1 MNNETKSILLSK
13 TLWVNALTV
22 VVIILNR
29 NSQVVDPLLI
39 EPLVLIVLPFVNIG
53 LRTVT
58 KQTVSLKGS

>member
-1 MNNETKSILLSK
+1 MNNDTKSILLSK
-13 TLWVNALTV
+13 TLWVNVLTV

-29 NSQVVDPLLI
+29 NSQVVDPSLI

-58 KQTVSLKGS
+58 TQTVSLKGS